1 LRGIMPSVR
10 LLSLAVFA
18 ALLAALLSGA
28 GSELMT
34 LVQGAARPE
43 SALLKPKVLIAI
55 LARNAAHSLPFHLG
69 CIERLDYPKERI
81 AIWAATD
88 HNVDNTTA
96 MLRDWL
102 KRVQGLY
109 HYVEWRP
116 MEEPRSFLTPDS
128 DVTGPVC
135 GSSGYN
141 AGGVFNKNHTPSQSI
156 AARIFPGISG
166 WGFSSSVICRSH
178 PYDDLQDL
186 YPLLVLAQAPVS
198 SVGMVTQGNAEIT
211 CNASSSYSDE
221 MGPKHWTSLRFTH
234 VMKLRQAALR
244 AARERWADYILF
256 VDSDNLL
263 SNPRVLSQLMAEN
276 LTLAAPMLDSR
287 SLYSNFWCGI
297 TPQGYYKRTPDYVPI
312 REWKRLGCFAVP
324 MVHSSFLLDLRRSAS
339 RALAFYPPHP
349 DYTWAFDDIMVFAF
363 SARQADIQMYVCN
376 REHYGYLTVPLKP
389 QQTLEEEV
397 ESFVHMQIEVMR
409 LDTSTPTPTHL
420 YTHTHFHSHTL
431 SFFSSLSS
439 LTLII
444 FVYCS
449 VLYSALDTRC
459 SLCEELSLVVLLVP
473 QIFLINLKRRADRR
487 DRMLRTLEAL
497 SIDTTVTEAVD
508 GKALNTSQ
516 IQALGIEMLPG
527 YKDPYSNRVLTRGEI
542 GCFLSHHYTWTQV
555 VERGL
560 QRVLVLEDDVRFE
573 PRFKRRL
580 MAIMDNIDQ
589 AQLDWDLIYIGR
601 KRMQVKQPEESV
613 PGVNNLVVADY
624 SYWTLGY
631 ALSQQGALKLL
642 AAQAF
647 GKMLPVDEFLP
658 IMFNKHPKVE
668 YMEQFEQRNLRAFS
682 VEPLLVY
689 PTHYTGEP
697 GYISDTE
704 TSTIWDDESVNTD
717 WDREH
722 SRKTRQ
728 QGQISTAA
736 QNNVASASP
745 ASATRDE
752 L

>member
-1 LRGIMPSVR
+1 LRGIMPRVR

-116 MEEPRSFLTPDS
+116 MEEPRS
-128 DVTGPVC
+128 
-135 GSSGYN
+135 
-141 AGGVFNKNHTPSQSI
+141 
-156 AARIFPGISG
+156 
-166 WGFSSSVICRSH
+166 
-178 PYDDLQDL
+178 
-186 YPLLVLAQAPVS
+186 
-198 SVGMVTQGNAEIT
+198 
-211 CNASSSYSDE
+211 YSDE
-221 MGPKHWTSLRFTH
+221 MGPKHWTSSRFTH

-363 SARQADIQMYVCN
+363 SARQADIQMYICN

-397 ESFVHMQIEVMR
+397 ESFVHMQMEVMIDR
-409 LDTSTPTPTHL
+409 PPIEPSQYL
-420 YTHTHFHSHTL
+420 YTPPAPRDKMGF
-431 SFFSSLSS
+431 
-439 LTLII
+439 
-444 FVYCS
+444 
-449 VLYSALDTRC
+449 D
-459 SLCEELSLVVLLVP
+459 E
-473 QIFLINLKRRADRR
+473 IFLINLKRRADRR

-497 SIDTTVTEAVD
+497 GIDTTVTEAVD

-527 YKDPYSNRVLTRGEI
+527 YKDPYSSRVLTRGEI